1 MNRPMISQLL
11 TPPCKQLSVRIK
23 GVWNLFLEQVQRVVT
38 TGALAKLFPT
48 PELAEQEEQLRLLT
62 PYC

>member
-23 GVWNLFLEQVQRVVT
+23 EVWNLFLEQVQRVVT
-38 TGALAKLFPT
+38 TDTLAKLFPT
-48 PELAEQEEQLRLLT
+48 PELAVQQEQLMLLT